1 MALGWLVSFIHM
13 LVSVNNNLYIFFRR
27 DATFDYLYF
36 TIVSLTIISWNVT
49 GKECILSYYE
59 KKLDN
64 PQYVYD
70 SAPTSHPILEQ
81 MSFGNKNIASIITLL
96 LCTLLFYNLLI
107 MLRIYET
114 NYFIIGMI
122 FSIIFY
128 NLISARVHVLNDK
141 LDAMFS

>member
-1 MALGWLVSFIHM
+1 MALGWLVSILHT
-13 LVSVNNNLYIFFRR
+13 LVSLNSVFYIFFRR
-27 DATFDYLYF
+27 DATFDFLYF
-36 TIVSLTIISWNVT
+36 IIISLTIISWNVT

-59 KKLDN
+59 KKLEDPN
-64 PQYVYD
+64 YIYD
-70 SAPTSHPILEQ
+70 SAPTSHPILEIL
-81 MSFGNKNIASIITLL
+81 SFGNKAVGSLL
-96 LCTLLFYNLLI
+96 MTGFYILLFYNLLM

-128 NLISARVHVLNDK
+128 NLISARIHVINDR